1 MAIWR
6 WAAGIILAGWLL
18 PLGAQQPAVLTVPGT
33 SSVYQNQQQQNDR
46 PNSPVMQPQQQTPP
60 SGGNIRNKS
69 FQRFD
74 QNGYDAKRSSEKSSI
89 EREQDAAPEQNEFQQ
104 FAAQS
109 LGYELPL
116 FGYDLFHN
124 APSTFAPVEDI
135 PVTPDYVVGPGDE
148 LEVRA
153 WGQIDVDYR
162 ALVDRTGFVYI
173 PKVGN
178 IKVAGLKYQDLEGY
192 LKTVV
197 GRTYRG
203 FDLSVNLGRLRSVQV
218 FIVGQA
224 RRPGSYTVSSLSTMV
239 NALFAAGGPSGKG
252 SMRRIQLKRGTQVVT
267 ELDLYDLLIKG
278 DKSKDAPLKQGDVI
292 YIPPVGALVA
302 VGGSVNAPAV
312 FELKTQAS
320 LGEVIDY
327 AGGLSSTASGK
338 KAVIERIEDRRVRKV
353 DEFTLDQ
360 QGNARAL
367 KDGDLVRIL
376 AISPRFENAVTLR
389 GSVAQPLRFPWR
401 EGMRV
406 RDVIPE
412 KEALIKPDYWLGKN
426 QLTRPQPM
434 FDAKSD
440 GTKSDNPKMDIT
452 KVDGTKSEGLK
463 SDDGKST
470 AAKKTKPEENKL
482 FEDVKRNAAEI
493 NWDYAVVERFNESD
507 LSTSLLPFN
516 LGNAILSAKPEDDL
530 VLQAGDV
537 ITVFSKEDFR
547 IPQDRQAK
555 YVRLEGEFKQAGVYK
570 VEAGE
575 TLRKLVNRV
584 GGFSTQPYLFG
595 AEFARESTRV
605 LQQKRMEEAVER
617 LEKDIERNAA
627 EQSRSSLAAED
638 AANVKQQ
645 AESQR
650 ALVAKLRQARALGR
664 IVLEVTPESSRV
676 EDLPDLA
683 LEDGDR
689 LFVPSKPSTV
699 SVFGSV
705 YNENTFIHKV
715 EKRIDDYVTQAG
727 GVTKDGDKK
736 SIYVIRADGSVLSK
750 SQKGWFGSGNFDGLT
765 LSPGDTIVV
774 PEEFDKTSFVKNFKD
789 WTQIFYQFG
798 LGAAGLRVLR
808 GL

>member
-1 MAIWR
+1 MAIRR
-6 WAAGIILAGWLL
+6 WVAGIILAGSVL
-18 PLGAQQPAVLTVPGT
+18 PLWAQQPAILSVPGT
-33 SSVYQNQQQQNDR
+33 SPFPQNQQQTDR
-46 PNSPVMQPQQQTPP
+46 AGAPISQQTPAGMG
-60 SGGNIRNKS
+60 STNIRNKS
-69 FQRFD
+69 SQRLE
-74 QNGYDAKRSSEKSSI
+74 QPGTEAKRPGEKFFP
-89 EREQDAAPEQNEFQQ
+89 ERDEAEVLPEQNEFQQ

-116 FGYDLFHN
+116 FGYDLFRR

-162 ALVDRTGFVYI
+162 AVVDRTGFVYI

-224 RRPGSYTVSSLSTMV
+224 KRPGSYTVSSLSTMV

-252 SMRRIQLKRGTQVVT
+252 TMRRIQLKRGSQVVT

-302 VGGSVNAPAV
+302 VGGSVNAPAI

-327 AGGLSSTASGK
+327 AGGLASTASGK

-353 DEFTLDQ
+353 DEFNLDQ
-360 QGNARAL
+360 QGSARAL

-401 EGMRV
+401 EGLRI

-412 KEALIKPDYWLGKN
+412 KEALIKLDYWMGKN
-426 QLTRPQPM
+426 QLARPQIVP
-434 FDAKSD
+434 DPKSDNAKSD
-440 GTKSDNPKMDIT
+440 NAKSDNAKSDSTKSDDSKNGM
-452 KVDGTKSEGLK
+452 V
-463 SDDGKST
+463 
-470 AAKKTKPEENKL
+470 KKTKPEESRL

-530 VLQAGDV
+530 VLKPGDV

-547 IPQDRQAK
+547 VPQERQAK

-570 VEAGE
+570 VESGE
-575 TLRKLVNRV
+575 TLRMLVNRV

-617 LEKDIERNAA
+617 LEKEIERNAA
-627 EQSRSSLAAED
+627 EQSRSSLGAED

-645 AESQR
+645 VESQR
-650 ALVAKLRQARALGR
+650 ALVTKLRQAKALGR
-664 IVLEVTPESSRV
+664 IVLEVTPESGRV

-705 YNENTFIHKV
+705 YNENTFIHKT
-715 EKRIDDYVTQAG
+715 EKRVIDYVTQAG
-727 GVTKDGDKK
+727 GVTKDGDSK
-736 SIYVIRADGSVLSK
+736 SIYVVRADGSVVSK
-750 SQKGWFGSGNFDGLT
+750 SQKGWFGSGNFDALT

-798 LGAAGLRVLR
+798 LGAAGLKVLR